1 MKKTFLIFC
10 GLSLILA
17 ASCSKTPLEKQEDG
31 TCNPV
36 ELSFYASIGDNVDTR
51 LTYTP
56 DGNALKSSWNKTY
69 DKLSLVSLDSYG
81 NVVSS
86 DIFTAQSS
94 GKKVKFSGTYTNSNK
109 ASSIIIYYPAFSEGE
124 GPYYSPSTGRYNK
137 YSSHG
142 PFGMDGSELILD
154 EDVPVQQSRNGDLG
168 LMGYFSLMTAEVNP
182 SDLLDIYFRNDIAI
196 SLKHSTYIIK
206 AELKMPEWTDKNGDP
221 LGTYV
226 TRVNMYASNP
236 SVLTYSGKGYM
247 GKIGTYVGLSGYL
260 WGGFGTPQ
268 QSMSLAL
275 GNIRQSDGQPVGF
288 NADAGE
294 TITVYM
300 VGFRG
305 LHDGYIPQLNIDD
318 SSPFMIEVEHTSGE
332 PLYAVSTKTAYY
344 QLKPGFVYYL
354 SATMKDPEI
363 DGPYGGDDDIK
374 IEANGLD
381 IDFVNPYGSTEK
393 PL

>member
-1 MKKTFLIFC
+1 MTQAMKKTFLIFC

-36 ELSFYASIGDNVDTR
+36 ELSFYASIGDNVNTK
-51 LTYTP
+51 LSYTP
-56 DGNALKSSWNKTY
+56 DGNVLKSSWNKTY

-94 GKKVKFSGTYTNSNK
+94 GKKVKFSGTYTNSRE
-109 ASSIIIYYPAFSEGE
+109 ASNIIIYYPAFSEGE

-142 PFGMDGSELILD
+142 PFGMDGSELILN
-154 EDVPVQQSRNGDLG
+154 EDVPVQQSSNGNLG
-168 LMGYFSLMTAEVNP
+168 LMGYFSLMTALINAD
-182 SDLLDIYFRNDIAI
+182 DLLIYFKNDIAI
-196 SLKHSTYIIK
+196 SLIHSTYIIK
-206 AELKMPEWTDKNGDP
+206 AELKMPEWKDQNGDP

-247 GKIGTYVGLSGYL
+247 CKNGSL

-305 LHDGYIPQLNIDD
+305 LHEGSIPRLYIDD

-344 QLKPGFVYYL
+344 QLKPGFVYCL

-381 IDFVNPYGSTEK
+381 INFINPYGSTEK

>member
-1 MKKTFLIFC
+1 MKKTFLILC

-36 ELSFYASIGDNVDTR
+36 ELSFYASIGDNVNTK
-51 LTYTP
+51 LSYTP
-56 DGNALKSSWNKTY
+56 DGNVLKSSWNKTY

-142 PFGMDGSELILD
+142 PFGMDGSELILN
-154 EDVPVQQSRNGDLG
+154 EDVPVQQSSNGNLG
-168 LMGYFSLMTAEVNP
+168 LMGYFSLMTALINAD
-182 SDLLDIYFRNDIAI
+182 DLLIYFKNDIAI
-196 SLKHSTYIIK
+196 SLIHSTYIIK
-206 AELKMPEWTDKNGDP
+206 AELKMPEWKDQNGDP

-247 GKIGTYVGLSGYL
+247 CKNGSL

-288 NADAGE
+288 NANAGE

-305 LHDGYIPQLNIDD
+305 LHEGSIPRLYIDD

-381 IDFVNPYGSTEK
+381 INFINPYGSTEK

>member
-36 ELSFYASIGDNVDTR
+36 ELSFYASIGDNVDTK

-94 GKKVKFSGTYTNSNK
+94 GKKVKFSGTYTNSKK

-142 PFGMDGSELILD
+142 PFGMDGSELILN
-154 EDVPVQQSRNGDLG
+154 EDVPVQQSSNGNLG
-168 LMGYFSLMTAEVNP
+168 LMGYFSLMTALINAD
-182 SDLLDIYFRNDIAI
+182 DLLIYFKNDIAI
-196 SLKHSTYIIK
+196 SLIHSTYIIK
-206 AELKMPEWTDKNGDP
+206 AELKMPEWKDQNGDP

-247 GKIGTYVGLSGYL
+247 CKNGSL

-305 LHDGYIPQLNIDD
+305 LHEGSIPRLYIDD

-344 QLKPGFVYYL
+344 QLKPGYVYYL

-381 IDFVNPYGSTEK
+381 INFINPYGSTEK

>member
-36 ELSFYASIGDNVDTR
+36 ELSFYASIGANVDTR

-94 GKKVKFSGTYTNSNK
+94 GKKVKFSGTYTNSKK

-142 PFGMDGSELILD
+142 PFGMDGSELILN
-154 EDVPVQQSRNGDLG
+154 EDVPVQQSSNGNLG
-168 LMGYFSLMTAEVNP
+168 LMGYFSLMTALINAD
-182 SDLLDIYFRNDIAI
+182 DLLIYFKNDIAI
-196 SLKHSTYIIK
+196 SLIHSTYIIK
-206 AELKMPEWTDKNGDP
+206 AELKMPEWKDQNGDP

-247 GKIGTYVGLSGYL
+247 CKNGSL

-305 LHDGYIPQLNIDD
+305 LHEGSIPRLYIDD

>member
-1 MKKTFLIFC
+1 MTQAMKKTFLIFC

-56 DGNALKSSWNKTY
+56 DGNVLKSSWNKTY

-142 PFGMDGSELILD
+142 PFGMDGSELILN
-154 EDVPVQQSRNGDLG
+154 EDVPVQQSSNGNLG
-168 LMGYFSLMTAEVNP
+168 LMGNFSLMTALINAD
-182 SDLLDIYFRNDIAI
+182 DLLIYFKNDIAI
-196 SLKHSTYIIK
+196 SLIHSTYIIK
-206 AELKMPEWTDKNGDP
+206 AELKMPEWKDQNGDP

-247 GKIGTYVGLSGYL
+247 CKNGSL

-305 LHDGYIPQLNIDD
+305 LHEGSIPRLYIDD

-381 IDFVNPYGSTEK
+381 INFINPYGSTEK

>member
-1 MKKTFLIFC
+1 MTQAMKKTFLIFC

-36 ELSFYASIGDNVDTR
+36 ELSFYASIGDNVNTK
-51 LTYTP
+51 LSYTP
-56 DGNALKSSWNKTY
+56 DGNVLKSSWNKTY

-142 PFGMDGSELILD
+142 PFGMDGSELILN
-154 EDVPVQQSRNGDLG
+154 EDVPVQQSSNGNLG
-168 LMGYFSLMTAEVNP
+168 LMGYFSLMTALINAD
-182 SDLLDIYFRNDIAI
+182 DLLIYFKNDIAI
-196 SLKHSTYIIK
+196 SLIHSTYIIK
-206 AELKMPEWTDKNGDP
+206 AELKMPEWKDQNGDP

-247 GKIGTYVGLSGYL
+247 CKNGSL

-288 NADAGE
+288 NANAGE

-305 LHDGYIPQLNIDD
+305 LHEGSIPRLYIDD

-381 IDFVNPYGSTEK
+381 INFINPYGSTEK

>member
-86 DIFTAQSS
+86 DIFTAQSN
-94 GKKVKFSGTYTNSNK
+94 GKKVKFSGTYTNSKK

-142 PFGMDGSELILD
+142 PFGMDGSELILN
-154 EDVPVQQSRNGDLG
+154 EDVPVQQSSNGNLG
-168 LMGYFSLMTAEVNP
+168 LMGYFSLMTALINAD
-182 SDLLDIYFRNDIAI
+182 DLLIYFKNDIAI
-196 SLKHSTYIIK
+196 SLIHSTYIIK
-206 AELKMPEWTDKNGDP
+206 AELKMPEWKDQNGDP

-247 GKIGTYVGLSGYL
+247 CKNGSL
-260 WGGFGTPQ
+260 WGGFSTPQ

-305 LHDGYIPQLNIDD
+305 LHEGSIPRLYIDD

-344 QLKPGFVYYL
+344 QLKPGFVYCL

-381 IDFVNPYGSTEK
+381 INFINPYGSTEK

>member
-1 MKKTFLIFC
+1 MTQAMKKTFLIFC

-94 GKKVKFSGTYTNSNK
+94 GEKVKFSGTYTNSKK

-142 PFGMDGSELILD
+142 PFGMDGSELILN
-154 EDVPVQQSRNGDLG
+154 EDVPVQQSSNGNLG
-168 LMGYFSLMTAEVNP
+168 LMGYFSLMTALINAD
-182 SDLLDIYFRNDIAI
+182 DLLIYFKNDIAI
-196 SLKHSTYIIK
+196 SLIHSTYIIK
-206 AELKMPEWTDKNGDP
+206 AELKMPEWKDQNGDP

-247 GKIGTYVGLSGYL
+247 CKNGSL

-305 LHDGYIPQLNIDD
+305 LHEGSIPRLYIDD

-381 IDFVNPYGSTEK
+381 INFINPYGSTEK

>member
-94 GKKVKFSGTYTNSNK
+94 GKKVKFSGTYTNSKK

-142 PFGMDGSELILD
+142 PFGMDGSELILN
-154 EDVPVQQSRNGDLG
+154 EDVPVQQSSNGNLG
-168 LMGYFSLMTAEVNP
+168 LMGYFSLMTALINAD
-182 SDLLDIYFRNDIAI
+182 DLLIYFKNDIAI
-196 SLKHSTYIIK
+196 SLIHSTYIIK
-206 AELKMPEWTDKNGDP
+206 AELKMPEWKDQNGDP

-247 GKIGTYVGLSGYL
+247 CKNGSL

-268 QSMSLAL
+268 QSISLAL

-288 NADAGE
+288 NANAGE

-305 LHDGYIPQLNIDD
+305 LHEGSIPRLYIDD

-381 IDFVNPYGSTEK
+381 INFINPYGSTEK

>member
-94 GKKVKFSGTYTNSNK
+94 GKKVKFSGTYTNSKK

-142 PFGMDGSELILD
+142 PFGMDGSELILN
-154 EDVPVQQSRNGDLG
+154 EDVPVQQSSNGNLG
-168 LMGYFSLMTAEVNP
+168 LMGYFSLMTALINAD
-182 SDLLDIYFRNDIAI
+182 DLLIYFKNDIAI
-196 SLKHSTYIIK
+196 SLIHSTYIIK
-206 AELKMPEWTDKNGDP
+206 AELKMPEWKDQNGDP

-247 GKIGTYVGLSGYL
+247 CKNGSL

-305 LHDGYIPQLNIDD
+305 LHEGSIPRLYIDD

-344 QLKPGFVYYL
+344 QLKPGFVYCL

-381 IDFVNPYGSTEK
+381 IDFINPYGSTEK

>member
-1 MKKTFLIFC
+1 MKKTFLILC

-142 PFGMDGSELILD
+142 PFGMDGSELILN
-154 EDVPVQQSRNGDLG
+154 EDVPVQQSSNGNLG
-168 LMGYFSLMTAEVNP
+168 LMGYFSLMTALINAD
-182 SDLLDIYFRNDIAI
+182 DLLIYFKNDIAI
-196 SLKHSTYIIK
+196 SLTHSTYIIK
-206 AELKMPEWTDKNGDP
+206 AELKMPEWKDQNGDP

-247 GKIGTYVGLSGYL
+247 CKNGSL

-275 GNIRQSDGQPVGF
+275 GNIRQSDGRPVGF
-288 NADAGE
+288 NANAGE

-305 LHDGYIPQLNIDD
+305 LHEGSIPRLYIDD

-344 QLKPGFVYYL
+344 QLKPGFVYCL

-381 IDFVNPYGSTEK
+381 INFINPYGSTEK

>member
-36 ELSFYASIGDNVDTR
+36 ELSFYASIGDNVNTK
-51 LTYTP
+51 LSYTP
-56 DGNALKSSWNKTY
+56 DGNVLKSSWNKTY

-94 GKKVKFSGTYTNSNK
+94 GEKVKFSGTYTNSNK
-109 ASSIIIYYPAFSEGE
+109 ASNIIIYYPAFSEGE

-142 PFGMDGSELILD
+142 PFGMDGSELILN
-154 EDVPVQQSRNGDLG
+154 EDVPVQQSSNGNLG
-168 LMGYFSLMTAEVNP
+168 LMGYFSLMTALINAD
-182 SDLLDIYFRNDIAI
+182 DLLIYFKNDIAI
-196 SLKHSTYIIK
+196 SLIHSTYIIK
-206 AELKMPEWTDKNGDP
+206 AELKMPEWKDQNGDP

-247 GKIGTYVGLSGYL
+247 CKNGSL

-288 NADAGE
+288 NANAGE

-305 LHDGYIPQLNIDD
+305 LHEGSIPRLYIDD

-381 IDFVNPYGSTEK
+381 INFINPYGSTEK

>member
-1 MKKTFLIFC
+1 MTQAMKKTFLIFC

-142 PFGMDGSELILD
+142 PFGMDGSELILN
-154 EDVPVQQSRNGDLG
+154 EDVPVQQSSNGNLG
-168 LMGYFSLMTAEVNP
+168 LMGNFSLMTALINAD
-182 SDLLDIYFRNDIAI
+182 DLLIYFKNDIAI
-196 SLKHSTYIIK
+196 SLIHSTYIIK
-206 AELKMPEWTDKNGDP
+206 AELKMPEWKDQNGDP

-247 GKIGTYVGLSGYL
+247 CKNGSL

-288 NADAGE
+288 NANAGE

-305 LHDGYIPQLNIDD
+305 LHEGSIPRLYIDD

-344 QLKPGFVYYL
+344 QLKPGFVYCL

-381 IDFVNPYGSTEK
+381 INFINPYGSTEK

>member
-1 MKKTFLIFC
+1 MTQAMKKTFLIFC

-94 GKKVKFSGTYTNSNK
+94 GKKVKFSGTYTNSKK

-142 PFGMDGSELILD
+142 PFGMDGSELILN
-154 EDVPVQQSRNGDLG
+154 EDVPVQQSSNGNLG
-168 LMGYFSLMTAEVNP
+168 LMGYFSLMTALINAD
-182 SDLLDIYFRNDIAI
+182 DLLIYFKNDIAI
-196 SLKHSTYIIK
+196 SLIHSTYIIK
-206 AELKMPEWTDKNGDP
+206 AELKMPEWKDQNGDP

-247 GKIGTYVGLSGYL
+247 CKNGSL

-305 LHDGYIPQLNIDD
+305 LHEGSIPRLYIDD

-344 QLKPGFVYYL
+344 QLKPGFVYCL

-381 IDFVNPYGSTEK
+381 INFINPYGSTEK

>member
-36 ELSFYASIGDNVDTR
+36 ELSFYASIGDNVDTK

-142 PFGMDGSELILD
+142 PFGMDGSELILN
-154 EDVPVQQSRNGDLG
+154 EDVPVQQSSNGNLG
-168 LMGYFSLMTAEVNP
+168 LMGYFSLMTALVNAD
-182 SDLLDIYFRNDIAI
+182 DLLIYFKNDIAI
-196 SLKHSTYIIK
+196 SLIHSTYIIK
-206 AELKMPEWTDKNGDP
+206 AELKMPEWKDQNGDP

-247 GKIGTYVGLSGYL
+247 CKNGSL

-305 LHDGYIPQLNIDD
+305 LHEGSIPRLYIDD

-344 QLKPGFVYYL
+344 QLKPGFVYCL

-381 IDFVNPYGSTEK
+381 INFINPYGSTEK

>member
-142 PFGMDGSELILD
+142 PFGMDGSELILN
-154 EDVPVQQSRNGDLG
+154 EDVPVQQSSNGNLG
-168 LMGYFSLMTAEVNP
+168 LMGYFSLMTALINAD
-182 SDLLDIYFRNDIAI
+182 DLLINFKNDIAI
-196 SLKHSTYIIK
+196 SLIHSTYIIK
-206 AELKMPEWTDKNGDP
+206 AELKMPEWKDQNGDP

-247 GKIGTYVGLSGYL
+247 CKNGSL
-260 WGGFGTPQ
+260 WGGFSTPQ

-305 LHDGYIPQLNIDD
+305 LHEGSIPRLYIDD

-381 IDFVNPYGSTEK
+381 INFINPYGSTEK

>member
-94 GKKVKFSGTYTNSNK
+94 GKKVKFSGTYTNSKK

-154 EDVPVQQSRNGDLG
+154 EDVPVQQSSNGNLG
-168 LMGYFSLMTAEVNP
+168 LMGYFSLMTALINAD
-182 SDLLDIYFRNDIAI
+182 DLLIYFKNDIAI
-196 SLKHSTYIIK
+196 SLIHSTYIIK
-206 AELKMPEWTDKNGDP
+206 AELKMPEWKDQNGDP

-247 GKIGTYVGLSGYL
+247 CKNGSL

-305 LHDGYIPQLNIDD
+305 LHEGSIPRLYIDD

-344 QLKPGFVYYL
+344 QLKPGFVYCL

-381 IDFVNPYGSTEK
+381 INFINPYGSTEK

>member
-94 GKKVKFSGTYTNSNK
+94 GKKVKFSGTYTNSKK

-142 PFGMDGSELILD
+142 PFGMDGSELILN
-154 EDVPVQQSRNGDLG
+154 EDVPVQQSSNGNLG
-168 LMGYFSLMTAEVNP
+168 LMGYFSLMTALINAD
-182 SDLLDIYFRNDIAI
+182 DLLINFKNDIAI
-196 SLKHSTYIIK
+196 SLIHSTYIIK
-206 AELKMPEWTDKNGDP
+206 AELKMPEWKDQNGDP

-247 GKIGTYVGLSGYL
+247 CKNGSL

-305 LHDGYIPQLNIDD
+305 LHEGSIPRLYIDD

-381 IDFVNPYGSTEK
+381 INFINPYGSTEK

>member
-1 MKKTFLIFC
+1 MTQAMKKTFLIFC

-17 ASCSKTPLEKQEDG
+17 ASCSKTPLEKQEDE

-109 ASSIIIYYPAFSEGE
+109 ASNIIIYYPAFSEGE

-142 PFGMDGSELILD
+142 PFGMDGSELILN
-154 EDVPVQQSRNGDLG
+154 EDVPVQQSSNGNLG
-168 LMGYFSLMTAEVNP
+168 LMGYFSLMTALINAD
-182 SDLLDIYFRNDIAI
+182 DLLIYFKNDIAI
-196 SLKHSTYIIK
+196 SLIHSTYIIK
-206 AELKMPEWTDKNGDP
+206 AELKMPEWKDQNGDP

-247 GKIGTYVGLSGYL
+247 CKNGSL

-305 LHDGYIPQLNIDD
+305 LHEGSIPRLYIDD

-381 IDFVNPYGSTEK
+381 INFINPYGSTEK

>member
-1 MKKTFLIFC
+1 MTQAMKKAFLIFC

-36 ELSFYASIGDNVDTR
+36 ELSFYASIGDNVNTK
-51 LTYTP
+51 LSYTP
-56 DGNALKSSWNKTY
+56 DGNVLKSSWNKTY

-94 GKKVKFSGTYTNSNK
+94 GKKVKFSGTYTNSKK

-142 PFGMDGSELILD
+142 PFGMDGSELILN
-154 EDVPVQQSRNGDLG
+154 EDVPVQQSSNGNLG
-168 LMGYFSLMTAEVNP
+168 LMGYFSLMTALINAD
-182 SDLLDIYFRNDIAI
+182 DLLIYFKNDIAI
-196 SLKHSTYIIK
+196 SLIHSTYIIK
-206 AELKMPEWTDKNGDP
+206 AELKMPEWKDQNGDP

-247 GKIGTYVGLSGYL
+247 CKNGSL

-305 LHDGYIPQLNIDD
+305 LHEGSIPRLYIDD

-381 IDFVNPYGSTEK
+381 INFINPYGSTEK

>member
-1 MKKTFLIFC
+1 MKKTFLILC

-17 ASCSKTPLEKQEDG
+17 ASCSKTPLEKLEDG

-36 ELSFYASIGDNVDTR
+36 ELSFYASIGDNVDTK

-142 PFGMDGSELILD
+142 PFGMDGSELILN
-154 EDVPVQQSRNGDLG
+154 EDVPVQQSSNGNLG
-168 LMGYFSLMTAEVNP
+168 LMGYFSLMTALINAD
-182 SDLLDIYFRNDIAI
+182 DLLINFKNDIAI
-196 SLKHSTYIIK
+196 SLIHSTYIIK
-206 AELKMPEWTDKNGDP
+206 AELKMPEWKDQNGDP

-247 GKIGTYVGLSGYL
+247 CKNGSL

-288 NADAGE
+288 NANAGE

-305 LHDGYIPQLNIDD
+305 LHEGSIPRLYIDD

-381 IDFVNPYGSTEK
+381 INFINPYGSTEK

>member
-36 ELSFYASIGDNVDTR
+36 ELSFYASIGDNVDTK
-51 LTYTP
+51 LSYTP
-56 DGNALKSSWNKTY
+56 DGNVLKSSWNKTY

-94 GKKVKFSGTYTNSNK
+94 GKKVKFSGTYTNSKK

-142 PFGMDGSELILD
+142 PFGMDGSELILN
-154 EDVPVQQSRNGDLG
+154 EDVPVQQSSNGNLG
-168 LMGYFSLMTAEVNP
+168 LMGYFSLMTALINAD
-182 SDLLDIYFRNDIAI
+182 DLLIYFKNDIAI
-196 SLKHSTYIIK
+196 SLIHSTYIIK
-206 AELKMPEWTDKNGDP
+206 AELKMPEWKDQNGDP

-247 GKIGTYVGLSGYL
+247 CKNGSL

-305 LHDGYIPQLNIDD
+305 LHEGSIPRLYIDD

-344 QLKPGFVYYL
+344 QLKPGFVYCL

-381 IDFVNPYGSTEK
+381 INFINPYGSTEK

>member
-1 MKKTFLIFC
+1 MTQAMKKTFLIFC

-69 DKLSLVSLDSYG
+69 DKLSLVSLDSYS

-94 GKKVKFSGTYTNSNK
+94 GKKVKFSGTYTNSKK

-142 PFGMDGSELILD
+142 PFGMDGSELILN
-154 EDVPVQQSRNGDLG
+154 EDVPVQQSSNGNLG
-168 LMGYFSLMTAEVNP
+168 LMGYFSLMTALINAD
-182 SDLLDIYFRNDIAI
+182 DLLIYFKNDIAI
-196 SLKHSTYIIK
+196 SLIHSTYIIK
-206 AELKMPEWTDKNGDP
+206 AELKMPEWKDQNGDP

-247 GKIGTYVGLSGYL
+247 CKNGSL

-305 LHDGYIPQLNIDD
+305 LHEGSIPRLYIDD

-381 IDFVNPYGSTEK
+381 INFINPYGSTEK

>member
-1 MKKTFLIFC
+1 MKKSFLIIC

-17 ASCSKTPLEKQEDG
+17 ASCSKDPQEKQEDV

-36 ELSFYASIGDNVDTR
+36 EISFYAGIGENADTK

-56 DGNALKSSWNKTY
+56 DGNVLKSSWDKTY
-69 DKLSLVSLDSYG
+69 DKLSLVAFDGNG
-81 NVVSS
+81 NVVSH

-94 GKKVKFSGTYTNSNK
+94 GEKVKFSGTYTNSRK
-109 ASSIIIYYPAFSEGE
+109 ASNIIIYYPAFSEGE
-124 GPYYSPSTGRYNK
+124 GPYYSPINTYYNK

-154 EDVPVQQSRNGDLG
+154 DDVPVQQPRNGDLVLLG
-168 LMGYFSLMTAEVNP
+168 NFTLMTAQVNP
-182 SDLLDIYFRNDIAI
+182 YDLLDIYFRNDIAI
-196 SLKHSTYIIK
+196 SLKHSTYVIK
-206 AELKMPEWTDKNGDP
+206 AELKMPEWTDQNGDP

-226 TRVNMYASNP
+226 TRVNMHASSP
-236 SVLTYSGKGYM
+236 SVLTYYGKGYM
-247 GKIGTYVGLSGYL
+247 GQNGTLVGLSGYL

-288 NADAGE
+288 VADAGE

-318 SSPFMIEVEHTSGE
+318 SSPFLIEVEHTSGE

-344 QLKPGFVYYL
+344 QFNPGCVYRL

-363 DGPYGGDDDIK
+363 DGAYGGDDDIK
-374 IEANGLD
+374 IEAYGLD
-381 IDFVNPYGSTEK
+381 IEFINPYGSTEEQ
-393 PL
+393 L

>member
-36 ELSFYASIGDNVDTR
+36 ELSFYASIGDNVDTK

-56 DGNALKSSWNKTY
+56 DGNVLKSSWNKTY

-142 PFGMDGSELILD
+142 PFGMDGSELILN
-154 EDVPVQQSRNGDLG
+154 EDVPVQQSSNGNLG
-168 LMGYFSLMTAEVNP
+168 LMGNFSLMTALINAD
-182 SDLLDIYFRNDIAI
+182 DLLIYFKNDIAI
-196 SLKHSTYIIK
+196 SLIHSTYIIK
-206 AELKMPEWTDKNGDP
+206 AELKMPEWKDQNGDP

-247 GKIGTYVGLSGYL
+247 CKNGSL

-288 NADAGE
+288 NANAGE

-300 VGFRG
+300 IGFRG
-305 LHDGYIPQLNIDD
+305 LHEGSIPRLYIDD

-381 IDFVNPYGSTEK
+381 INFINPYGSTEK

>member
-1 MKKTFLIFC
+1 MTQAMKKTFLIFC

-36 ELSFYASIGDNVDTR
+36 ELSFYASIGDNVDTK

-142 PFGMDGSELILD
+142 PFGMDGSELILN
-154 EDVPVQQSRNGDLG
+154 EDVPVQQSSNGNLG
-168 LMGYFSLMTAEVNP
+168 LMGYFSLMTALINAD
-182 SDLLDIYFRNDIAI
+182 DLLIYFKNDIAI
-196 SLKHSTYIIK
+196 SLIHSTYIIK
-206 AELKMPEWTDKNGDP
+206 AELKMPEWKDQNGDP

-247 GKIGTYVGLSGYL
+247 CKNGSL

-305 LHDGYIPQLNIDD
+305 LHEGSIPRLYIDD

-344 QLKPGFVYYL
+344 QLKPGFVYCL

-381 IDFVNPYGSTEK
+381 INFINPYGSTEK

>member
-142 PFGMDGSELILD
+142 PFGMDGSELILN
-154 EDVPVQQSRNGDLG
+154 EDVPVQQSSNGNLG
-168 LMGYFSLMTAEVNP
+168 LMGYFSLMTALINAD
-182 SDLLDIYFRNDIAI
+182 DLLINFKNDIAI
-196 SLKHSTYIIK
+196 SLIHSTYIIK
-206 AELKMPEWTDKNGDP
+206 AELKMPEWKDQNGDP

-236 SVLTYSGKGYM
+236 SVLTYSGKGYICKN
-247 GKIGTYVGLSGYL
+247 GSL
-260 WGGFGTPQ
+260 WGGFSTPQ

-305 LHDGYIPQLNIDD
+305 LHEGSIPRLYIDD

-344 QLKPGFVYYL
+344 QLKPGFVYCL

-381 IDFVNPYGSTEK
+381 INFINPYGSTEK

>member
-94 GKKVKFSGTYTNSNK
+94 GKKVKFSGTYTNSKK

-142 PFGMDGSELILD
+142 PFGMDGSELILN
-154 EDVPVQQSRNGDLG
+154 EDVPVQQSSNGNPG
-168 LMGYFSLMTAEVNP
+168 LMGYFSLMTALINAD
-182 SDLLDIYFRNDIAI
+182 DLLIYFKNDIAI
-196 SLKHSTYIIK
+196 SLIHSTYIIK
-206 AELKMPEWTDKNGDP
+206 AELKMPEWKDQNGDP

-247 GKIGTYVGLSGYL
+247 CKNGSL

-305 LHDGYIPQLNIDD
+305 LHEGSIPRLYIDD
-318 SSPFMIEVEHTSGE
+318 SSPFMIEVEHPSGE

-381 IDFVNPYGSTEK
+381 INFINPYGSTEK

>member
-1 MKKTFLIFC
+1 MTQAMKKTFLIFC

-142 PFGMDGSELILD
+142 PFGMDGSELILN
-154 EDVPVQQSRNGDLG
+154 EDVPVQQSSNGNLG
-168 LMGYFSLMTAEVNP
+168 LMGYFSLMTALINAD
-182 SDLLDIYFRNDIAI
+182 DLLIYFKNDIAI
-196 SLKHSTYIIK
+196 SPIHTTYIIK
-206 AELKMPEWTDKNGDP
+206 AELKMPEWKDQNGDP

-247 GKIGTYVGLSGYL
+247 CKNGSL

-288 NADAGE
+288 NANAGE

-305 LHDGYIPQLNIDD
+305 LHEGSIPRLYIDN

-344 QLKPGFVYYL
+344 QLKPGFVYCL

>member
-17 ASCSKTPLEKQEDG
+17 ASCSKTPLEKQENG

-94 GKKVKFSGTYTNSNK
+94 GKKVKFSGTYTNSKK

-142 PFGMDGSELILD
+142 PFGMDGSELILN
-154 EDVPVQQSRNGDLG
+154 EDVPVQQSSNGNLG
-168 LMGYFSLMTAEVNP
+168 LMGYFSLMTALINAD
-182 SDLLDIYFRNDIAI
+182 DLLIYFKNDIAI
-196 SLKHSTYIIK
+196 SLIHSTYIIK
-206 AELKMPEWTDKNGDP
+206 AELKMPEWKDQNGDP

-247 GKIGTYVGLSGYL
+247 CKNGSL

-305 LHDGYIPQLNIDD
+305 LHEGSIPRLNIDD

-344 QLKPGFVYYL
+344 QLKPGFVYCL

-381 IDFVNPYGSTEK
+381 INFINPYGSTEK

>member
-1 MKKTFLIFC
+1 MTQAMKKTFLIFC

-36 ELSFYASIGDNVDTR
+36 ELSFYASIGDNVDTK

-94 GKKVKFSGTYTNSNK
+94 GKKVKFSGTYTNSKK

-142 PFGMDGSELILD
+142 PFGMDGSELILN
-154 EDVPVQQSRNGDLG
+154 EDVPVQQSSNGNLG
-168 LMGYFSLMTAEVNP
+168 LMGYFSLMTALINAD
-182 SDLLDIYFRNDIAI
+182 DLLIYFKNDIAI
-196 SLKHSTYIIK
+196 SLIHSTYIIK
-206 AELKMPEWTDKNGDP
+206 AELKMPEWKDQNGDP

-247 GKIGTYVGLSGYL
+247 CKNGSL

-305 LHDGYIPQLNIDD
+305 LHEGSIPRLYIDD

-381 IDFVNPYGSTEK
+381 INFINPYGSTEK

>member
-1 MKKTFLIFC
+1 MTQAMKKAFLIFC

-142 PFGMDGSELILD
+142 PFGMDGSELILN
-154 EDVPVQQSRNGDLG
+154 EDVPVQQSSNGNLG
-168 LMGYFSLMTAEVNP
+168 LMGNFSLMTALINAD
-182 SDLLDIYFRNDIAI
+182 DLLIYFKNDIAI
-196 SLKHSTYIIK
+196 SLIHSTYIIK
-206 AELKMPEWTDKNGDP
+206 AELKMPEWKDQNGDP

-247 GKIGTYVGLSGYL
+247 CKNGSL

-305 LHDGYIPQLNIDD
+305 LHEGSIPRLYIDD

-344 QLKPGFVYYL
+344 QLKPGFVYCL

-381 IDFVNPYGSTEK
+381 INFINPYGSTEK

>member
-142 PFGMDGSELILD
+142 PFGMDGSELILN
-154 EDVPVQQSRNGDLG
+154 EDVPVQQSSNGNLG
-168 LMGYFSLMTAEVNP
+168 LMGYFSLMTALINAD
-182 SDLLDIYFRNDIAI
+182 DLLMYFKNDIAI
-196 SLKHSTYIIK
+196 SLIHSTYIIK
-206 AELKMPEWTDKNGDP
+206 AELKMPEWKDQNGDP

-247 GKIGTYVGLSGYL
+247 CKNGSL

-305 LHDGYIPQLNIDD
+305 LHEGSIPRLYIDD

-381 IDFVNPYGSTEK
+381 INFINPYGSTEK

>member
-142 PFGMDGSELILD
+142 PFGMDGSELILN
-154 EDVPVQQSRNGDLG
+154 EDVPVQQSSNGNLG
-168 LMGYFSLMTAEVNP
+168 LMGYFSLMTALINAD
-182 SDLLDIYFRNDIAI
+182 DLLIYFKNDIAI
-196 SLKHSTYIIK
+196 SLIHSTYIIK
-206 AELKMPEWTDKNGDP
+206 AELKMPEWKDKNGDP

-247 GKIGTYVGLSGYL
+247 CKNGSL
-260 WGGFGTPQ
+260 WGGFSTPQ

-305 LHDGYIPQLNIDD
+305 LHEGSIPRLYIDD

-344 QLKPGFVYYL
+344 QLKPGFVYCL

-381 IDFVNPYGSTEK
+381 INFINPYGSTEK

>member
-142 PFGMDGSELILD
+142 PFGMDGSELILN
-154 EDVPVQQSRNGDLG
+154 EDVPVQQSSNGNLG
-168 LMGYFSLMTAEVNP
+168 LMGNFSLMTALINAD
-182 SDLLDIYFRNDIAI
+182 DLLIYFKNDIAI
-196 SLKHSTYIIK
+196 SLIHSTYIIK
-206 AELKMPEWTDKNGDP
+206 AELKMPEWKDQNGDP

-247 GKIGTYVGLSGYL
+247 CKNGSL

-305 LHDGYIPQLNIDD
+305 LHEGSIPRLYIDD

-381 IDFVNPYGSTEK
+381 INFINPYGSTEK

>member
-56 DGNALKSSWNKTY
+56 DVNALKSSWNKTY

-142 PFGMDGSELILD
+142 PFGMDGSELILN
-154 EDVPVQQSRNGDLG
+154 EDVPVQQSSNGNLG
-168 LMGYFSLMTAEVNP
+168 LMGYFSLMTALINAD
-182 SDLLDIYFRNDIAI
+182 DLLIYFKNDIAI
-196 SLKHSTYIIK
+196 SLIHSTYIIK
-206 AELKMPEWTDKNGDP
+206 AELKMPEWKDQNGDP

-247 GKIGTYVGLSGYL
+247 CKNGSL

-305 LHDGYIPQLNIDD
+305 LHEGSIPRLYIDD

-344 QLKPGFVYYL
+344 QLKPGFVYRL

-381 IDFVNPYGSTEK
+381 INFINPYGSTEK

>member
-142 PFGMDGSELILD
+142 PFGMDGSELILN
-154 EDVPVQQSRNGDLG
+154 EDVPVQQSSNGNLG
-168 LMGYFSLMTAEVNP
+168 LMGYFSLMTALINAD
-182 SDLLDIYFRNDIAI
+182 DLLINFKNDIAI
-196 SLKHSTYIIK
+196 SLIHSTYIIK
-206 AELKMPEWTDKNGDP
+206 AELKMPEWKDQNGDP

-247 GKIGTYVGLSGYL
+247 CKNGSP

-305 LHDGYIPQLNIDD
+305 LHEGSIPRLYIDD

-381 IDFVNPYGSTEK
+381 INFINPYGSTEK

>member
-36 ELSFYASIGDNVDTR
+36 ELSFYASIGDNVNTK
-51 LTYTP
+51 LSYTP
-56 DGNALKSSWNKTY
+56 DGNVLKSSWNKTY

-142 PFGMDGSELILD
+142 PFGMDGSELILN
-154 EDVPVQQSRNGDLG
+154 EDVPVQQSSNGNLG
-168 LMGYFSLMTAEVNP
+168 LMGYFSLMTALINAD
-182 SDLLDIYFRNDIAI
+182 DLLINFKNDIAI
-196 SLKHSTYIIK
+196 SLIHSTYIIK
-206 AELKMPEWTDKNGDP
+206 AELKMPEWKDQNGDP

-226 TRVNMYASNP
+226 TQVNMYASNP

-247 GKIGTYVGLSGYL
+247 CKNGSL
-260 WGGFGTPQ
+260 WGGFSTPQ

-305 LHDGYIPQLNIDD
+305 LHEGSIPRLYIDD

-344 QLKPGFVYYL
+344 QLKPGFVYCL

-381 IDFVNPYGSTEK
+381 INFINPYGSTEK

>member
-142 PFGMDGSELILD
+142 PFGMDGSELILN
-154 EDVPVQQSRNGDLG
+154 EDVPVQQSSNGNLG
-168 LMGYFSLMTAEVNP
+168 LMGYFSLMTALINAD
-182 SDLLDIYFRNDIAI
+182 DLLIYFKNDIAI
-196 SLKHSTYIIK
+196 SLIHSTYIIK
-206 AELKMPEWTDKNGDP
+206 AELKMPEWKDQNGDP

-247 GKIGTYVGLSGYL
+247 CKNGSL
-260 WGGFGTPQ
+260 WGGFSTPQ

-288 NADAGE
+288 NANAGE

-305 LHDGYIPQLNIDD
+305 LHEGSIPRLYIDD

-344 QLKPGFVYYL
+344 QLKPGFVYCL

-381 IDFVNPYGSTEK
+381 INFINPYGSTEK